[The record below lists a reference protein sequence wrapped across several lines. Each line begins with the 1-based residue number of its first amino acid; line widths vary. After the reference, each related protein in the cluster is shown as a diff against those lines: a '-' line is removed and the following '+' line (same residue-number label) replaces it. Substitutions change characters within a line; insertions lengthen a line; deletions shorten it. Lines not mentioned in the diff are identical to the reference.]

1 MGWSGLAGR
10 AARLKS
16 RREVALVEHHT
27 RRAFH
32 TSFAIAG
39 RVGGF
44 AAAPSEVEDCTFTF
58 GMNASCEVDQID
70 ERAKS
75 SRHTFGVLG
84 AIKTKL
90 EAITFEW
97 RATIDL
103 DSEYSS

>member
-1 MGWSGLAGR
+1 LPAEWADSPPP
-10 AARLKS
+10 
-16 RREVALVEHHT
+16 H
-27 RRAFH
+27 
-32 TSFAIAG
+32 
-39 RVGGF
+39 
-44 AAAPSEVEDCTFTF
+44 PEVEDCTFTF

-97 RATIDL
+97 RAEEQQSIVNILHDL
-103 DSEYSS
+103 VVVSVWSRWWHTHLM